1 MKKTVTIVASLALAA
16 AAGFVVAQQ
25 SGNQNNNQL
34 NASEPMKAWIKANLP
49 GSNHAYLLGNMLG
62 TWNAKSTMWVQPGA
76 EPIASEGTSTCS
88 PQMTGRF
95 VEMSH
100 EGEMNNLPFRGLG
113 YFGYNNATEQ
123 FENVWMDSSS
133 TSMMFSTGSKSGNE
147 ITWRGQYVDPVT
159 KQTKTGRSVTRFDSR
174 DQMTFQM
181 SETWTDGSEFKT
193 LEIVYNRVQNENAKS
208 NSSNDGK
215 AAAQTY
221 QLTKPNWNKE
231 TGNKVTVVPVNPE

>member
-1 MKKTVTIVASLALAA
+1 MKKTLTIVASLALAA

-25 SGNQNNNQL
+25 NGNQNQI
-34 NASEPMKAWIKANLP
+34 NASEPMKAWIKANMP

-62 TWNAKSTMWVQPGA
+62 TWNARSTMWVQPGA
-76 EPIASEGTSTCS
+76 EPIASEGTSVCS

-100 EGEMNNLPFRGLG
+100 EGAMNNLPFKGLG

-159 KQTKTGRSVTRFDSR
+159 KQTKSGRSVTRFDSR

-181 SETWTDGSEFKT
+181 FETWTDGSEFKT
-193 LEIVYNRVQNENAKS
+193 LEITYTRVHNENANNQPKTTS
-208 NSSNDGK
+208 QVVEP
-215 AAAQTY
+215 A
-221 QLTKPNWNKE
+221 KPNWNKE
-231 TGNKVTVVPVNPE
+231 PLNKVTVVPVDPQ

>member
-25 SGNQNNNQL
+25 NSDQ
-34 NASEPMKAWIKANLP
+34 PMKAWIKANMP

-62 TWNAKSTMWVQPGA
+62 TWNATSTMWLQPGA
-76 EPIASEGTSTCS
+76 QPVTSEGTSVCTQ
-88 PQMTGRF
+88 QMTGRF
-95 VEMSH
+95 VQMEH

-113 YFGYNNATEQ
+113 YFGYNNATDQ

-133 TSMMFSTGSKSGNE
+133 TSMMFSTGSKSNNE

-159 KQTKTGRSVTRFDSR
+159 KQTKIGRSVTRFDSR

-181 SETWTDGSEFKT
+181 FETWTDGSEFKT
-193 LEIVYNRVQNENAKS
+193 LEIVYTRAHNQN
-208 NSSNDGK
+208 NDAQAQPRP
-215 AAAQTY
+215 AARNISKPDW
-221 QLTKPNWNKE
+221 TKPDNQ
-231 TGNKVTVVPVNPE
+231 TTITAVPMEPR

>member
-49 GSNHAYLLGNMLG
+49 GTNHAYLLGNMLG

-76 EPIASEGTSTCS
+76 EPIASEGTSVCTQ
-88 PQMTGRF
+88 QMTGRF
-95 VEMSH
+95 VEMRH
-100 EGEMNNLPFRGLG
+100 DGEMNNLPFRGLG

-181 SETWTDGSEFKT
+181 FETWTDGSEFKI
-193 LEIVYNRVQNENAKS
+193 LEIVYSRVHNENA
-208 NSSNDGK
+208 
-215 AAAQTY
+215 AANNAKTSTQTY
-221 QLTKPNWNKE
+221 QPAKPNWNKE
-231 TGNKVTVVPVNPE
+231 AGNKVTVVPVDPQ